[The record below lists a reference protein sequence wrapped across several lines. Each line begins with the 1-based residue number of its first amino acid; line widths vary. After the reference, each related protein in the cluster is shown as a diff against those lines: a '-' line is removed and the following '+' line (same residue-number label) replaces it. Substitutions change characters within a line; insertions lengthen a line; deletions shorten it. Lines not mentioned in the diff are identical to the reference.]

1 MRLSRLAI
9 AAALAMPLLV
19 GGTAQAQ
26 TKTDPAKPA
35 DPAKPGDPAKPS
47 LSDAEIASMAKLH
60 HANGMEIDMGKLGSE
75 KAKGAVKSYAAK
87 MIKDHKKADD
97 KLMALA
103 KKKNA
108 TLTVPAPTDAEKKE
122 MDEQMSTAARL
133 RSLEGAEFEREFMAA
148 MVKDHTSA
156 LALVTDAQSKAN
168 DKDVVALF
176 KSARTMIESHK
187 TAAEKLAAKQAG
199 ADKSKT
205 PSTAAPK

>member
-1 MRLSRLAI
+1 MQISRLAI

-19 GGTAQAQ
+19 GSTAQAQ

-35 DPAKPGDPAKPS
+35 DPAKPT
-47 LSDAEIASMAKLH
+47 LSEPELTTLTKLH

-87 MIKDHKKADD
+87 MVKDHKKADD
-97 KLMALA
+97 KLMALV

-108 TLTVPAPTDAEKKE
+108 TLTVPAPTDAEKRE
-122 MDEQMSTAARL
+122 MDEQMSNAARL

-156 LALVTDAQSKAN
+156 LALVTDGQSKAN
-168 DKDVVALF
+168 DKDVVALL
-176 KSARTMIESHK
+176 KGARTMIESHK
-187 TAAEKLAAKQAG
+187 TAAEKLAAKQAS
-199 ADKSKT
+199 ADKSKA
-205 PSTAAPK
+205 PSTAPR

>member
-1 MRLSRLAI
+1 MRFSKLAI
-9 AAALAMPLLV
+9 AAAIALPLVV

-26 TKTDPAKPA
+26 TRTDPAKPA
-35 DPAKPGDPAKPS
+35 GPAKPGDPAKPT
-47 LSDAEIASMAKLH
+47 LSDAEIASLARLH
-60 HANGMEIDMGKLGSE
+60 HANGMEIDMGKLGTE

-97 KLMALA
+97 KLMALV
-103 KKKNA
+103 KKKNV
-108 TLTVPAPTDAEKKE
+108 TLTAPAPTDAEKKE
-122 MDEQMSTAARL
+122 MDEQMSAAARL

-156 LALVTDAQSKAN
+156 LALVSDAQSRAN

-176 KSARTMIESHK
+176 KGAKTMIESHK
-187 TAAEKLAAKQAG
+187 AAAEKLAAKQTS
-199 ADKSKT
+199 ADKSKS

>member
-9 AAALAMPLLV
+9 AAALAMPLFV
-19 GGTAQAQ
+19 GSTAEAQ
-26 TKTDPAKPA
+26 TKT
-35 DPAKPGDPAKPS
+35 DPAKPGDPAKPA
-47 LSDAEIASMAKLH
+47 LSEAEIASMAKLH

-75 KAKGAVKSYAAK
+75 KAKGAVKSYAAR
-87 MIKDHKKADD
+87 MVKDHKKADE

-187 TAAEKLAAKQAG
+187 TAAEKLAAKTG
-199 ADKSKT
+199 ADKSKA
-205 PSTAAPK
+205 PSSAAPK